1 MSGGLVLL
9 TGGAGFIGSNILAE
23 LSGGAAFEVA
33 VCDRLGAAA
42 EGKWRNLMGCFPV
55 DLIAPEA
62 LWPWL
67 ARCGEE
73 VETIIHMGA
82 ISSTTETDL
91 DLLMET
97 NFVLS
102 RDLFDWCAEKRRRFI
117 WASSAA
123 TYGDGK
129 AGFEDGSEPNWLATL
144 RPLNP
149 YGWSKALFDLYAARR
164 AARGHAPPQWA
175 GLKFFNVYG
184 PREGHKGEMASV
196 AAKVWPDVAAG
207 RPVRLFRSA
216 HPDYDDGG
224 QMRDFLF
231 VGDAVRVVRWL
242 LEHPETR
249 GIFNVGTGKAR
260 SFAD

>member
-23 LSGGAAFEVA
+23 LTGAAGAEVA
-33 VCDRLGAAA
+33 VCDRLGAAS
-42 EGKWRNLMGCFPV
+42 EGKWRNLMGCFPI

-67 ARCGEE
+67 AKRGEE

-82 ISSTTETDL
+82 ISSTTEADL
-91 DLLMET
+91 DLLVET

-129 AGFEDGSEPNWLATL
+129 VGFEDGGDPSRLAAL

-149 YGWSKALFDLYAARR
+149 YGWSKALFDLYAAR
-164 AARGHAPPQWA
+164 
-175 GLKFFNVYG
+175 
-184 PREGHKGEMASV
+184 
-196 AAKVWPDVAAG
+196 
-207 RPVRLFRSA
+207 
-216 HPDYDDGG
+216 
-224 QMRDFLF
+224 
-231 VGDAVRVVRWL
+231 
-242 LEHPETR
+242 
-249 GIFNVGTGKAR
+249 
-260 SFAD
+260 